1 MGNRIIWKLVVSF
14 VLLIVAS
21 VAIMNFF
28 VSIKLRG
35 YFEDAITAR
44 LRANAYL
51 VGMLIQNEMSSP
63 KSSLTESVSRIAESI
78 DSRITVIDLS
88 GKVLA
93 DTWHRASMMENH
105 AHRPEV
111 LAAMKTGY
119 GHSTR
124 MSDTLGYNMKYVAIE
139 VMQGTHESRASGVV
153 RLALP
158 LSEVD
163 TSVKGIYRTVLAGGT
178 VAVVFVIII
187 GYLVSRGVIGPLGEM
202 TEVAR
207 SITAGDFSKRLSL
220 GGGDELEVLAAS
232 LNRMSDELEQKI
244 QRLKEADRMKTELV
258 ANVSHELKTP
268 LTSIIGY
275 LETLEHGAL
284 EDEENARRFL
294 AIIRRHAEGLGNTVN
309 DLLKLSELESVAR
322 GSLEPEVFDLR
333 DLIDDTTSV
342 FENTISDKGQTLLTE
357 YRGADFRL
365 LGDRLK
371 IEQAVVNMIDNAVK
385 YTPEGGE
392 INVRARDLGENLEVR
407 VSDTGIGIPVEHL
420 GRVFERFY
428 RVDRARSRRLGGT
441 GLGLAIVKHTVALHG
456 GKVKIDSE
464 PGKGTVITI
473 TLPRSV

>member
-14 VLLIVAS
+14 VLLILAS

-51 VGMLIQNEMSSP
+51 VGMLIQEELSS
-63 KSSLTESVSRIAESI
+63 SERSLRESVSRIAESI

-93 DTWHRASMMENH
+93 DTWHTASEMENH
-105 AHRPEV
+105 GDRTEV
-111 LAAMKTGY
+111 LAAMETGY
-119 GHSTR
+119 GQSTR
-124 MSDTLGYNMKYVAIE
+124 LSETLGYNMKYVAIE
-139 VMQGTHESRASGVV
+139 VMQAADGGHVAGVV

-163 TSVKGIYRTVLAGGT
+163 ASVKGIYRTVLVGGLA
-178 VAVVFVIII
+178 AVVFVIII
-187 GYLVSRGVIGPLGEM
+187 GYLVSQGVIGPLGEM

-207 SITAGDFSKRLSL
+207 SITAGDFSKRLSPR
-220 GGGDELEVLAAS
+220 GGDELAVLATS
-232 LNRMSDELEQKI
+232 LNRMSNELEQKI

-268 LTSIIGY
+268 LTSILGY
-275 LETLEHGAL
+275 IETLEHGAL
-284 EDEENARRFL
+284 EDGENARRFL
-294 AIIRRHAEGLGNTVN
+294 SIIRRHSEGLSNTVN
-309 DLLKLSELESVAR
+309 DLLKLSELEHVAK

-342 FENTISDKGQTLLTE
+342 FENALSGKGQTLLTE
-357 YRGADFRL
+357 YRGEGFRL

-371 IEQAVVNMIDNAVK
+371 IEQALVNMIDNAVK

-392 INVRARDLGENLEVR
+392 ISVRARDQGNSLEVR
-407 VSDTGIGIPVEHL
+407 VSDRGIGIPVEHL
-420 GRVFERFY
+420 SRVFERFY
-428 RVDRARSRRLGGT
+428 RVDKARSRSVGGT
-441 GLGLAIVKHTVALHG
+441 GLGLAIVKHTVSLHG

-473 TLPRSV
+473 TLPKSV